1 MSAETKPCNVGG
13 QAVIE
18 GVMMRSPRSFAIA
31 CRRPSGELVLR
42 EERWRSLSERH
53 RFLRW
58 PLLRGGVVLLESLM
72 NGLSALTFSAREQ
85 ERATAAPGPAGASDG
100 QPAAG
105 ADPAPEDR
113 AGLTGVLVV
122 SLLGALLVFKALPH
136 LLTWLL
142 GLRTSS
148 IGFHLVDG
156 ALKAV
161 ILVAYVGGIG
171 LMKDVRRVF
180 MYHGAEHKAIWAY
193 ERGLP
198 LDVAHA
204 RQQSRFHPRCG
215 TSFLV
220 LVIFISILLFAL
232 LLRHPIVP
240 SAILDNIIKIL
251 IKVPLMFPVA
261 GLGYEAIKLSGRFR
275 HSPLVRAL
283 VAPGM
288 LLQRLTTR
296 EPTDDQLEVA
306 LLALQKTLWREQ
318 VAEEAAGAI
327 EVFGSYAEALPAV
340 RNDQPAAA

>member
-85 ERATAAPGPAGASDG
+85 QRATAAPEPATASDGKPAGAAR
-100 QPAAG
+100 AA
-105 ADPAPEDR
+105 EDR

-156 ALKAV
+156 AFKAV

-171 LMKDVRRVF
+171 LLKDVRRVF
-180 MYHGAEHKAIWAY
+180 MYHGAEHKAIWTY
-193 ERGLP
+193 EQGLP

-220 LVIFISILLFAL
+220 LVILISILLFAL
-232 LLRHPIVP
+232 LLRHPIAS

-275 HSPLVRAL
+275 RSPLVRAL

-327 EVFGSYAEALPAV
+327 EVFGSYAEALPTV
-340 RNDQPAAA
+340 RRDQPAAA